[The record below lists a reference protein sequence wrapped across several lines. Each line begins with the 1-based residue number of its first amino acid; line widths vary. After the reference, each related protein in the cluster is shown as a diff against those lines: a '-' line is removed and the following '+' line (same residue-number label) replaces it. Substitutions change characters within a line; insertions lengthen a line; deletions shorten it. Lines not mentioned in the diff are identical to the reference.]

1 MAGFLC
7 FEPHKRQGGALS
19 IGFLPLV
26 FPRFPAQHGAMTQ
39 RVVIHWGLSSL
50 HGWGVYGLNLAMAW
64 AGDEALEAATD
75 YEIALRHVTL
85 DPLQWHALA
94 GFQARSAKLRA
105 QLLRQKSEP
114 ITVNAVVLSALG
126 NDLQPQPGPHGG
138 ALLGR
143 PSFGTIFFE
152 REALGAKT
160 RETLA
165 THAAIIAGSSW
176 NAAVLRAH
184 GLPRVELVLQGI
196 DPALFHPAP
205 RRGLFPGRFVVFSG
219 GKLEARKGQD
229 NVIAAWRIF
238 AARHPDALL
247 ISAWHNHWPEGARSI
262 DASRRAASLPFRAA
276 GTPDS
281 AAWVAANGIR
291 AEQFHD
297 LGVVPNA
304 LMPAILREADAAL
317 FPNRCEGGTNL
328 VAMEAMACGVPCILS
343 ANTGHLDLIK
353 QGTALALADQRPI
366 HGVPGWRES
375 NIEEIV
381 AALEALYTDRA
392 RAAAIGATGAQ
403 LLSGLTWAKTAS
415 EMKRIISAL

>member
-1 MAGFLC
+1 
-7 FEPHKRQGGALS
+7 
-19 IGFLPLV
+19 
-26 FPRFPAQHGAMTQ
+26 MTQ
-39 RVVIHWGLSSL
+39 RIVIHWGLSSL

-64 AGDEALEAATD
+64 AGDQALEPATD
-75 YEIALRHVTL
+75 YEIAPKLITL

-94 GFQARSAKLRA
+94 GFRARSAKLRA
-105 QLLRQKSEP
+105 QLLRQSAEP

-152 REALGAKT
+152 REALGPKA

-165 THAAIIAGSSW
+165 PHAAIIAGSSW
-176 NAAVLRAH
+176 NAEVLRAH
-184 GLPRVELVLQGI
+184 RVPKVELVLQGI

-247 ISAWHNHWPEGARSI
+247 IAAWHNHWPETARSI
-262 DASRRAASLPFRAA
+262 DASRRAAPLPLRADGA
-276 GTPDS
+276 LDS

-291 AEQFHD
+291 AEQFLD

-328 VAMEAMACGVPCILS
+328 VAMEAMACGVPTILS
-343 ANTGHLDLIK
+343 ANTGHLDLLK
-353 QGTALALADQRPI
+353 DGAALALADQRPI
-366 HGVPGWRES
+366 PAVPGWCES
-375 NIEEIV
+375 NIEEIL
-381 AALEALYTDRA
+381 AALEALYTDRT
-392 RAAAIGATGAQ
+392 RAAGIGTAGAR
-403 LLSGLTWAKTAS
+403 LLSGLSWAKTAA
-415 EMKRIISAL
+415 EMQRIISAV

>member
-1 MAGFLC
+1 
-7 FEPHKRQGGALS
+7 
-19 IGFLPLV
+19 
-26 FPRFPAQHGAMTQ
+26 MTQ
-39 RVVIHWGLSSL
+39 RVVIHWGLSTL

-75 YEIALRHVTL
+75 YEIAPRHVTL

-94 GFQARSAKLRA
+94 GFRARSAKLRA
-105 QLLRQKSEP
+105 QLLRQKFEP
-114 ITVNAVVLSALG
+114 ITVNAAVLSALG

-152 REALGAKT
+152 REALGPKA
-160 RETLA
+160 REILA
-165 THAAIIAGSSW
+165 AHTAIIAGSSW
-176 NAAVLRAH
+176 NAEVLRAH
-184 GLPRVELVLQGI
+184 GVPAVELVLQGI

-247 ISAWHNHWPEGARSI
+247 IAGWHNHWPEGARSI
-262 DASRRAASLPFRAA
+262 DASRRAAPLAFRADGA
-276 GTPDS
+276 PDS
-281 AAWVAANGIR
+281 ATWVAANGIR
-291 AEQFHD
+291 AERFLD
-297 LGVVPNA
+297 LGIVPNA
-304 LMPAILREADAAL
+304 LLPAILREADAAV

-343 ANTGHLDLIK
+343 ANTGHRDLIK
-353 QGTALALADQRPI
+353 DGTALALTDQRPI
-366 HGVPGWRES
+366 PSVPGWRES

-381 AALEALYTDRA
+381 AALETLYTDRA
-392 RAAAIGATGAQ
+392 RAAVIGAAGAK
-403 LLSGLTWAKTAS
+403 LLSGLTWAKTAA
-415 EMKRIISAL
+415 EIKRIINAA

>member
-1 MAGFLC
+1 
-7 FEPHKRQGGALS
+7 
-19 IGFLPLV
+19 
-26 FPRFPAQHGAMTQ
+26 MTQ

-50 HGWGVYGLNLAMAW
+50 HGWGVYGLNLALAW
-64 AGDEALEAATD
+64 AGDAVMEAATD
-75 YEIALRHVTL
+75 YEVNRQHITL

-94 GFQARSAKLRA
+94 SFRSRSANLRA

-114 ITVNAVVLSALG
+114 MTLNAALLTALS

-143 PSFGTIFFE
+143 PSLGTIFFE
-152 REALGAKT
+152 REALGPKA
-160 RETLA
+160 REILA
-165 THAAIIAGSSW
+165 PHAAIIAGSSW
-176 NAAVLRAH
+176 NAEVLKAH
-184 GLPRVELVLQGI
+184 GVPTVELALQGI

-247 ISAWHNHWPEGARSI
+247 IAAWHNHWPEGARSI
-262 DASRRAASLPFRAA
+262 NASRRATPLPFHAD
-276 GTPDS
+276 GVPDIT
-281 AAWVAANGIR
+281 AWVAANSIKP
-291 AEQFHD
+291 EQFLD

-304 LMPAILREADAAL
+304 LLPAMLREADAAL

-343 ANTGHLDLIK
+343 ANTGHLDLI
-353 QGTALALADQRPI
+353 QDGSALPLTDQRPI
-366 HGVPGWRES
+366 PTAPGWCES
-375 NIEEIV
+375 DIEEIL
-381 AALEALYTDRA
+381 AALETLYTDRV
-392 RAAAIGATGAQ
+392 RAAAIGAAGAK
-403 LLSGLTWAKTAS
+403 LLAGLTWAKTAA
-415 EMKRIISAL
+415 EMKRIITAA

>member
-1 MAGFLC
+1 
-7 FEPHKRQGGALS
+7 
-19 IGFLPLV
+19 
-26 FPRFPAQHGAMTQ
+26 MTQ

-50 HGWGVYGLNLAMAW
+50 HGWGVYGLNLALAW
-64 AGDEALEAATD
+64 AGDAALEAATG
-75 YEIALRHVTL
+75 YEVAPKLITL

-94 GFQARSAKLRA
+94 GFRARSANLRV
-105 QLLRQKSEP
+105 QLLRQSAEP
-114 ITVNAVVLSALG
+114 ITINGVLLAALG
-126 NDLQPQPGPHGG
+126 NDLQPQAGPHGG
-138 ALLGR
+138 ALRGR

-152 REALGAKT
+152 REALGTTA
-160 RETLA
+160 REILA
-165 THAAIIAGSSW
+165 PHAAIIAGSSW
-176 NAAVLRAH
+176 NAEVLRAH
-184 GLPRVELVLQGI
+184 GAPAVKLVLQGI

-247 ISAWHNHWPEGARSI
+247 ITAWHNHWPDGARSV
-262 DASRRAASLPFRAA
+262 DASRRAAPVPFRAD

-291 AEQFHD
+291 PEQFLD

-304 LMPAILREADAAL
+304 LLPAILREADAAL

-343 ANTGHLDLIK
+343 ANTGHLDLL
-353 QGTALALADQRPI
+353 QNGTAIPLTDQRPI
-366 HGVPGWRES
+366 PTASGWRES
-375 NIEEIV
+375 DIEEIL
-381 AALEALYTDRA
+381 AALEMLYTDRA
-392 RAAAIGATGAQ
+392 RAAAIGAAGAK
-403 LLSGLTWAKTAS
+403 LLAGLTWAKTAT
-415 EMKRIISAL
+415 EIKRIISA